1 MGVRD
6 PSAQDETGCPGNL
19 IQRLQPRKLVGRC
32 GWVQKAGKE
41 WLARREPLL
50 RISGASSFS
59 PLSPGC
65 FVYLVKAGNVERM
78 KGQFSF
84 LSFST

>member
-1 MGVRD
+1 MGVWD
-6 PSAQDETGCPGNL
+6 LSAQDETGCPGNL

-50 RISGASSFS
+50 AHLGRLELQPTLARMLCLFGESR
-59 PLSPGC
+59 
-65 FVYLVKAGNVERM
+65 ER
-78 KGQFSF
+78 GEDERAVF
-84 LSFST
+84 LSFLFN

>member
-1 MGVRD
+1 MGVWD

-50 RISGASSFS
+50 AHLGRLELQPTLARMLCLFGESR
-59 PLSPGC
+59 
-65 FVYLVKAGNVERM
+65 ERGED
-78 KGQFSF
+78 KRAVF
-84 LSFST
+84 LSFLFN